1 MQVTQTSDEGLKREF
16 RVVLEASDLDRR
28 ATSRIEEI
36 KDRVR
41 INGFRPGKVP
51 MAHMK
56 RLYGRSVMAEV
67 IEQAVAEANGKIVSD
82 NNLKLALEP
91 KITFPES
98 QAEVEAAVEGRGDL
112 AYTVAMEI
120 LPEIVL
126 ADFAAI
132 SVEKPVAPVED
143 ADVDQAIDRLAEQ
156 NRPYEARPEGAKAEL
171 KDKVTISFKG
181 TLNGEAF
188 EGGSAEDVPLVLGSD
203 TFIPGFEPQL
213 VGIGVG
219 ETRTVNVAF
228 PANYLAA
235 HLAGKDASFEV
246 TCKEIAAPGA
256 VDINDDF
263 AKTLGMD
270 SLDALKDAIRG
281 RLSGEREQVSRSR
294 LKRVLLDALDERHSF
309 ALPDGLVAQEFDSIW
324 AQISEEMK
332 QAGKTFED
340 ENTTEEASRAE
351 YRKIAERRV
360 RLGLVLAELGTKAE
374 IKVTDDE
381 VTRSLVERARAY
393 PGQEQQV
400 WDYYRK
406 NPNAL
411 ASLRAPIF
419 EEKVVDHLLTLVQVN
434 EKRVSKD
441 ELFRED
447 DADKLQA

>member
-1 MQVTQTSDEGLKREF
+1 MQVTQTNDEGLKREF

-28 ATSRIEEI
+28 ASSRIEEL

-51 MAHMK
+51 MAHLK

-67 IEQAVAEANGKIVSD
+67 IEQAVAEANSQIVND

-98 QAEVEAAVEGRGDL
+98 QEEVEAAIEGRGDL
-112 AYTVAMEI
+112 AYTVAMEV

-126 ADFAAI
+126 ADFSSI
-132 SVEKPVAPVED
+132 TVTKPVAPVED
-143 ADVDQAIDRLAEQ
+143 ADVDQAIERLADQ
-156 NRPYEARPEGAKAEL
+156 NRPYEPRPEGAKAEL

-181 TLNGEAF
+181 TLNGEPF

-203 TFIPGFEPQL
+203 TFIPGFESQL
-213 VGIGVG
+213 VGIGAG
-219 ETRTVNVAF
+219 ETRTVNVTF
-228 PANYLAA
+228 PANYLASN
-235 HLAGKDASFEV
+235 LAGKDAAFEV
-246 TCKEIAAPGA
+246 TCKEVAAPGT
-256 VDINDDF
+256 VDINDEF

-270 SLDALKDAIRG
+270 TLDALKEAIRG
-281 RLSGEREQVSRSR
+281 RLSSERDSLSRAR
-294 LKRVLLDALDERHSF
+294 VKRALLDALDERHNF
-309 ALPDGLVAQEFDSIW
+309 ALPEGLVGQEFDSIW
-324 AQISEEMK
+324 AQITSEMQ
-332 QAGKTFED
+332 QAGKTFEN

-406 NPNAL
+406 NPNAR

-419 EEKVVDHLLTLVQVN
+419 EEKVVDHLLTLVQVTEN
-434 EKRVSKD
+434 RVSRD
-441 ELFRED
+441 ELFREE
-447 DADKLQA
+447 DADKAQA

>member
-1 MQVTQTSDEGLKREF
+1 MQVTQTTDEGLKREF
-16 RVVLEASDLDRR
+16 RVVLEASDLDSR
-28 ATSRIEEI
+28 ASSRLAEI

-51 MAHMK
+51 TGHLK

-67 IEQAVAEANGKIVSD
+67 IEAAVAEANSQIVSD

-91 KITFPES
+91 KITFPEN
-98 QAEVEAAVEGRGDL
+98 QEEVQAAVEGRADL
-112 AYTVAMEI
+112 VYTVAMEV

-156 NRPYEARPEGAKAEL
+156 NRPYEARPAGAKAEL

-181 TLNGEAF
+181 TLNGEPF
-188 EGGSAEDVPLVLGSD
+188 DGGSAEDVPVVLGSD

-213 VGIGVG
+213 VGIAAG
-219 ETRTVNVAF
+219 ETRTVNVTF

-246 TCKEIAAPGA
+246 TCTEIAAPGQ

-270 SLDALKDAIRG
+270 TLEALKEAIRG
-281 RLSGEREQVSRSR
+281 RLSSEREGLSRAR
-294 LKRVLLDALDERHSF
+294 LKRALLDALDARHSF
-309 ALPDGLVAQEFDSIW
+309 ALPDGLVSQEFDGIW
-324 AQISEEMK
+324 AQITNEMK

-360 RLGLVLAELGTKAE
+360 RLGLVLAELGTKADV
-374 IKVTDDE
+374 KVTDDE
-381 VTRSLVERARAY
+381 VTRALVERARAY

-419 EEKVVDHLLTLVQVN
+419 EEKVVDHLLTLVQLT

-441 ELFRED
+441 ELFREE
-447 DADKLQA
+447 DADKLSA